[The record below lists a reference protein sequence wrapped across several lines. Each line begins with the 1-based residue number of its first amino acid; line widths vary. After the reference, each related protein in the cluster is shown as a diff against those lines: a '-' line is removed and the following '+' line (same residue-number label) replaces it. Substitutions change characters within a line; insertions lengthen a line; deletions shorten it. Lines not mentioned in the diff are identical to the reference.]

1 MSMSTSAKWRLR
13 LISLY
18 KMRERER
25 ECVCVNMYVYICVYI
40 VCMYVCVCILYVC
53 MYVCMCV
60 CVRIYISHNTHIH
73 TNPQTGTH
81 TNLQT
86 GTHNTHQ
93 KCTLTFTTEC
103 CTQNSDLLPFFFP
116 SSLVKTTSKDQTKS
130 ASIKTLSS
138 RGRSPGDIGVQSLH
152 RTWIDPYAPLK
163 RFLAEAAGDVRRK
176 KRDQMRG
183 KKA

>member
-1 MSMSTSAKWRLR
+1 MWVG
-13 LISLY
+13 
-18 KMRERER
+18 
-25 ECVCVNMYVYICVYI
+25 VCVNMYVYICVYI

-60 CVRIYISHNTHIH
+60 CVCIYISHNTHIH

-81 TNLQT
+81 TDLQT

-103 CTQNSDLLPFFFP
+103 WTQNSDLLPLFFP

-130 ASIKTLSS
+130 ASIKTVSN
-138 RGRSPGDIGVQSLH
+138 RGLSPGDIGVQSLN
-152 RTWIDPYAPLK
+152 R
-163 RFLAEAAGDVRRK
+163 V
-176 KRDQMRG
+176 
-183 KKA
+183 